1 MKIKAI
7 YSTIFFNFIGF
18 ALFVAFSFSA
28 CDNSPSKDEI
38 VEQIIDKKNELR
50 YFATTNTRNLRL
62 RNTPDLQGE
71 VIEFI
76 AMENTLVEY
85 LQDSTTFETQV
96 GQGTTAMLGR
106 WYKIRTDSGNE
117 GWVFGPLLAFKDMTQ
132 NKAITAQEKAEAA
145 QMARDSSKFGSP
157 MAKAKTKKDNGVVN
171 TAFISQYNAFLH
183 RLGDKNVSSVSIAAN
198 ELQSSC
204 QNCTPATADQ
214 AYVSFRGLL
223 LRVETNLRRSF
234 KAEKYGHLQKELLEY
249 GRVAVGNDSLLWTLE
264 NNGFKLGLVEGKINL
279 VIDIDYL
286 ARQFYRLV
294 SAEMRLYLNQMQ
306 IESETYWVENKKLI
320 VKAKKIAEWAVF
332 WSNFADKNQQFV
344 LQSETLQK
352 SREYLQIL
360 IYGLQNSPVFGQN
373 KSLNAE
379 YKEAYEYIIE
389 ISANSRVGEQ
399 IVDYYKVLQEN
410 DFVRN
415 GYVEQAQLAFFN

>member
-7 YSTIFFNFIGF
+7 YSTIFFIFF
-18 ALFVAFSFSA
+18 LLTFSCLLLLA
-28 CDNSPSKDEI
+28 GCDNSPSKDEI

-50 YFATTNTRNLRL
+50 YFATTSTRNLRL
-62 RNTPDLQGE
+62 RNTPDLQGD

-76 AMENTLVEY
+76 AMENTVVEY

-96 GQGTTAMLGR
+96 GQGSTAMLGR
-106 WYKIRTDSGNE
+106 WYKIRSETGNE
-117 GWVFGPLLAFKDMTQ
+117 GWAFGPLLAFKNMNE

-145 QMARDSSKFGSP
+145 QIARDSSKLGSP
-157 MAKAKTKKDNGVVN
+157 TAKAKSKKNNGVVN
-171 TAFISQYNAFLH
+171 PAFIAQYNAFLH
-183 RLGDKNVSSVSIAAN
+183 RLGDKNVGSISIAAN
-198 ELQSSC
+198 ELQNSC

-214 AYVSFRGLL
+214 AYISFRGLL
-223 LRVETNLRRSF
+223 LRVETNIRRTF
-234 KAEKYGHLQKELLEY
+234 NADKYRHLQKELLEY
-249 GRVAVGNDSLLWTLE
+249 GRVAVGNDSLLWKLE
-264 NNGFKLGLVEGKINL
+264 NNGFKLGIIEGKINL

-306 IESETYWVENKKLI
+306 IESETYWLENKKLM
-320 VKAKKIAEWAVF
+320 VDAKKIAEWAVF
-332 WSNFADKNQQFV
+332 WSNFADKNPQFA
-344 LQSETLQK
+344 LQSEALQK

-360 IYGLQNSPVFGQN
+360 IYGLQNSPVFGKN

-389 ISANSRVGEQ
+389 ISANSSIGEQ